1 MRISKLIEILERL
14 QEMHG
19 DLDVLVQARNSGE
32 EYNEYLPIHKVDFCG
47 EIYDC
52 LDTYYNKVAVI

>member
-1 MRISKLIEILERL
+1 MKISKLIKILERL

-19 DLDVLVQARNSGE
+19 DLDVLVQSRDSGG
-32 EYNEYLPIHKVDFCG
+32 EYNEYLPIFKVDFC
-47 EIYDC
+47 EDIYDY